1 VRGIVALS
9 LAGALPATLGGLV
22 FWAVHGDTTATRS
35 IAYGFWFAAA
45 GLLVLMAVAGR
56 KWLWRRTTLPVPE
69 GWVFVTAAVVLTF
82 VGAGIDA
89 AGA

>member
-1 VRGIVALS
+1 
-9 LAGALPATLGGLV
+9 
-22 FWAVHGDTTATRS
+22 
-35 IAYGFWFAAA
+35 
-45 GLLVLMAVAGR
+45 MAVAGR

-69 GWVFVTAAVVLTF
+69 GWVFVTAAVVLTV